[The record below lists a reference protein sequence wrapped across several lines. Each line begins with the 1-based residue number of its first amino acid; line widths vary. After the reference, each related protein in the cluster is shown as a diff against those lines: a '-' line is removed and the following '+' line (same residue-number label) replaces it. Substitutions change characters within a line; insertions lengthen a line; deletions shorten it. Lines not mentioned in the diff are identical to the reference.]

1 MFYVSEIQTEAPCC
15 FQTQLQQKVYEA
27 LERLQIPF
35 QRVDTD
41 EAITME
47 DCVAI
52 DEKLDMNMVKT
63 LFLCNRQQTD
73 FYLFITVGNK
83 PFRSKDFSNAL
94 GVARVSFAPTEQME
108 RILGTKIEVATVFS
122 SLLDTENK
130 VRIVFDKEVT
140 AEKMVWV
147 QRWDNNRIYESTD
160 RGYLQKI
167 PALYQPYVAL
177 SLRCDMGL
185 YQNRIVV
192 KVGTSTLTNEMGKSD
207 LRSFDRLACVLS
219 DIQNMGY
226 EVILVSSGAIAV
238 GTNKLNIKERPSSM
252 RMKQAA
258 AAVGQC
264 SMMFLYDK
272 FFNDYDKTIAQILLN
287 AEGYGTGR
295 KERKSD
301 KYIRCLVGNGYYS
314 VVNENDSVSY
324 TEIES
329 EDRLFGDN
337 DMLSAVVAVLCR
349 AKRLVILSD
358 INGLYDA
365 DPPIISN
372 ANLISRIE
380 EIDETIYV
388 LAGGGRFKA
397 GERAV

>member
-1 MFYVSEIQTEAPCC
+1 
-15 FQTQLQQKVYEA
+15 
-27 LERLQIPF
+27 
-35 QRVDTD
+35 
-41 EAITME
+41 
-47 DCVAI
+47 
-52 DEKLDMNMVKT
+52 
-63 LFLCNRQQTD
+63 
-73 FYLFITVGNK
+73 
-83 PFRSKDFSNAL
+83 
-94 GVARVSFAPTEQME
+94 
-108 RILGTKIEVATVFS
+108 
-122 SLLDTENK
+122 
-130 VRIVFDKEVT
+130 
-140 AEKMVWV
+140 
-147 QRWDNNRIYESTD
+147 
-160 RGYLQKI
+160 
-167 PALYQPYVAL
+167 
-177 SLRCDMGL
+177 MGL

-287 AEGYGTGR
+287 AEDMEQEEK
-295 KERKSD
+295 KENLINTFD
-301 KYIRCLVGNGYYS
+301 ALLEMDIIP

-365 DPPIISN
+365 DPRLYPN

-388 LAGGGRFKA
+388 LAGGAGSRRGTGGMKPKLRAAALATAQGIDTVITNGKA
-397 GERAV
+397 PEALYEIVRGNKVGTLFVGKTF

>member
-1 MFYVSEIQTEAPCC
+1 
-15 FQTQLQQKVYEA
+15 
-27 LERLQIPF
+27 
-35 QRVDTD
+35 
-41 EAITME
+41 
-47 DCVAI
+47 
-52 DEKLDMNMVKT
+52 
-63 LFLCNRQQTD
+63 
-73 FYLFITVGNK
+73 
-83 PFRSKDFSNAL
+83 
-94 GVARVSFAPTEQME
+94 
-108 RILGTKIEVATVFS
+108 
-122 SLLDTENK
+122 
-130 VRIVFDKEVT
+130 
-140 AEKMVWV
+140 
-147 QRWDNNRIYESTD
+147 
-160 RGYLQKI
+160 
-167 PALYQPYVAL
+167 
-177 SLRCDMGL
+177 MGL

-238 GTNKLNIKERPSSM
+238 GTNKLNMKERPSSM

-287 AEGYGTGR
+287 GEDMEQEEK
-295 KERKSD
+295 KENL
-301 KYIRCLVGNGYYS
+301 INTFNALLEMGIIP

-349 AKRLVILSD
+349 AKQLVILSD

-365 DPPIISN
+365 DPRLYPN
-372 ANLISRIE
+372 ARLISRIE
-380 EIDETIYV
+380 EIDETIYA
-388 LAGGGRFKA
+388 LAGGAGSRRGTGGMKTKLRAAALATAQGIDTVITNGKA
-397 GERAV
+397 PEALYEIVKGNKSGTLFVGKMF